1 MNDFGGFFSPADLVV
16 AERSW
21 MEMQGELR
29 GLSTRS
35 KWIVA
40 KGSFHWIQIRRP
52 ELVAAEVQE
61 IVNDARGT
69 APFQGDPAQESK

>member
-1 MNDFGGFFSPADLVV
+1 
-16 AERSW
+16 

-61 IVNDARGT
+61 IVNDARGA